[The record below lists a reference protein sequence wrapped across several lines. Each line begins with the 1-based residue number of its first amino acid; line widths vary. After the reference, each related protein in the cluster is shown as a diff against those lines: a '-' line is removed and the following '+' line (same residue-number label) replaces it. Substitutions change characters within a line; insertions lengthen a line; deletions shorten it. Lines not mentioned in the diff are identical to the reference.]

1 MGKLVDQSLVTIK
14 PTAYYKMLLHVL
26 RFGSKFLDPN
36 QFKEVMGML
45 IGHLKGD
52 GPIKDVI
59 VEDIVPV
66 SHGGSIE
73 VKFSEEQLGAFG
85 DIDQQIF
92 DKNIDKNWFTVGW
105 YHSHPGLNTFFSS
118 TDKYNQLFWQDR
130 NPSGI
135 GIVFDHTYLE
145 RSGDLGFRAY
155 RLDDPSKSL
164 NSDYHE
170 VKSIVEPPEDPTFYF
185 NLIDLINKIHKK
197 EPPILELNETTQLF
211 SEVLIPEE
219 KEFAIKKPEIN
230 FLELLNSFKEGMNS
244 FLEMTLQPL
253 IELINSWSQEITN
266 KVFYNTSQMRSDLL
280 ELRNS
285 LRQSVINIEKNYN
298 YSLQEKLKQL
308 DLYIDDRLDI
318 IEGERENIENITSNF
333 SDIFNKKLIDKFNQ
347 TLKVYIDQIRSNLEQ
362 NITRLSEIEKE
373 NKNVILSL
381 TKNNATINEI
391 SNILEPT
398 ATRITAALKSGHSI
412 ILENYKKKLKNIE
425 SIFMN
430 LDKGSKNVLADLK
443 AAILILEGSKDPILA
458 KMEKLENEKQNL
470 HNTIRQLKN
479 ENKELLQKIVELNKG
494 D

>member
-52 GPIKDVI
+52 GPIKNVI
-59 VEDIVPV
+59 VEDVVPV

-92 DKNIDKNWFTVGW
+92 DNYSDKHWFTVGW

-145 RSGDLGFRAY
+145 RPGDLGFRAY

-170 VKSIVEPPEDPTFYF
+170 VKSIVEPPEDPVFYF
-185 NLIDLINKIHKK
+185 NLIELINKIFKK
-197 EPPILELNETTQLF
+197 EAPILELNETTQLF

-219 KEFAIKKPEIN
+219 KEFAIKKPEIDYAK
-230 FLELLNSFKEGMNS
+230 LLVSFKEGMNS
-244 FLEMTLQPL
+244 FLEITLQPL
-253 IELINSWSQEITN
+253 IDLINSWSQEIIN
-266 KVFYNTSQMRSDLL
+266 KIFYNTSQMRTDLL
-280 ELRNS
+280 ELRDS

-308 DLYIDDRLDI
+308 DLYIDDRLDLI
-318 IEGERENIENITSNF
+318 KEENNNIEIKLNNF
-333 SDIFNKKLIDKFNQ
+333 SEKFNKQLLDIFNQ
-347 TLKVYIDQIRSNLEQ
+347 TLKKYVDQIKSNLEQ
-362 NITRLSEIEKE
+362 IISKLIEIEKE
-373 NKNVILSL
+373 NKNITQSL
-381 TKNNATINEI
+381 MKSNDSVKEI

-398 ATRITAALKSGHSI
+398 ATRISTMLKSEHNR

-425 SIFMN
+425 SIFSN

-458 KMEKLENEKQNL
+458 KIDKLENEKQTL
-470 HNTIRQLKN
+470 HNTIRQIKS
-479 ENKELLQKIVELNKG
+479 ENKELLQKIKELNKG